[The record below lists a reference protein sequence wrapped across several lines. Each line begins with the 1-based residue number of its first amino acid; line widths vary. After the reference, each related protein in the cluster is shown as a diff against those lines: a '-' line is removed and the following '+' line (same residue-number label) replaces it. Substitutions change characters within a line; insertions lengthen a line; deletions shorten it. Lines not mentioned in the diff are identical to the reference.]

1 MKIQVRTEKGSKVR
15 SKNLIPGVLYG
26 KGIESTS
33 ISVNALEFTK
43 MYYLKG
49 TSKTFEVTL
58 EGKTHIVYIKDIQ
71 SFPCAGNTACHF
83 DLVKIS
89 KDANM
94 NSKVRVSYNNHSL
107 VEKLGLMLN
116 TVTEYIE
123 IEYAVGKGISAIDLD
138 VSALVDG
145 DILLVSDLTVPKG
158 VKILSN
164 PEDVVVSVS
173 KRKEDYL
180 DTLDEEEEEV
190 EVEYTKQKEE

>member
-15 SKNLIPGVLYG
+15 SKNLIPGILYG

-58 EGKTHIVYIKDIQ
+58 EGKKHIVYIKDVQ
-71 SFPCAGNTACHF
+71 SFPCSENSACHF

-94 NSKVRVSYNNHSL
+94 NSKVRVSYTNHSI
-107 VEKLGLMLN
+107 VEKQGLMLN

-138 VSALVDG
+138 VAALVDG

-164 PEDVVVSVS
+164 LEDVVVSVS
-173 KRKEDYL
+173 KRKEDHL
-180 DTLDEEEEEV
+180 DEVEEEEEV